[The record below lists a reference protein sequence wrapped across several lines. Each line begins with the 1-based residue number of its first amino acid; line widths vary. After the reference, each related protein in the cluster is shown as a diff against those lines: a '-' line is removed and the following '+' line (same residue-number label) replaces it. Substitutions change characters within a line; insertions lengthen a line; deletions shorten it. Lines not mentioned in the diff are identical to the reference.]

1 MLLQIVF
8 AAAPR
13 STRRYAKKLGSLAPN
28 LEESAN
34 HFRSAIVRV
43 LVPKVRRA
51 MVLEGGAFQKFSSVF
66 LLQARAAPIPKN
78 AEDARSSLPCWKGEM
93 RRRNGRQRC

>member
-1 MLLQIVF
+1 MLPLREPV
-8 AAAPR
+8 
-13 STRRYAKKLGSLAPN
+13 
-28 LEESAN
+28 
-34 HFRSAIVRV
+34 AITNVGLSRLLLRGASGV